1 MSLNASGSAM
11 NTVPG
16 GLSAPMRKSETAK
29 NTTDDTYIEWIHTV
43 YHSKHALRDL
53 LEPILGTAAASKGLK
68 YHKKVEKIYGADVA
82 SQYTRDID
90 TETLL
95 KSWV

>member
-16 GLSAPMRKSETAK
+16 GQSALMRKSETAK

-53 LEPILGTAAASKGLK
+53 LEPILGTDALKGLPC
-68 YHKKVEKIYGADVA
+68 HKKVEKIYGADVA

-90 TETLL
+90 TERL
-95 KSWV
+95 